1 MNMKIKN
8 ILIAACLMTAANVYA
23 QDCVMPISI
32 QLDEDFTNVPPAAS
46 TILYQ
51 SLSRV
56 ATENGL
62 TTESPITPFVL
73 TVHCDVLDKS
83 NLPGPPV
90 QTVYNLGITF
100 YMADTYSQKKFGT
113 VYITLDGVGTGEV
126 KSYIN
131 AFRRISANNSQ
142 ITSLINRGK
151 KNMLN
156 YYDTQYPNIIKEAKR
171 LASLHQYEEALTMV
185 LSIPICSKGGDE
197 ASMYGLQLYTKYLDR
212 MNLYLLNQAKALWAA
227 GQDQQ
232 TAYDVCAMLAQID
245 PDAACY
251 GEAGKLMKEVKA
263 RVRSDIDFEM
273 REKYHD
279 QINLEKDRIA
289 AARAVGVAFGNGQK
303 PTTTNLMWLR

>member
-1 MNMKIKN
+1 MKIKN
-8 ILIAACLMTAANVYA
+8 ILSAVCLLVTAGAYA
-23 QDCVMPISI
+23 QECVMPISI
-32 QLDEDFTNVPPAAS
+32 QLDEDFSNVPSAAS
-46 TILYQ
+46 TMLYQ

-62 TTESPITPFVL
+62 TTDSPTTPFVL
-73 TVHCDVLDKS
+73 TAHCDVLDKS
-83 NLPGPPV
+83 NLPGPPI

-100 YMADTYSQKKFGT
+100 YMADTYTQKKFGT
-113 VYITLDGVGTGEV
+113 AYITLDGVGTGEV

-131 AFRRISANNSQ
+131 AFRRINASNGEIKN
-142 ITSLINRGK
+142 LINRGK
-151 KNMLN
+151 KNMMN

-171 LASLHQYEEALTMV
+171 LASLHNYEEALTMV
-185 LSIPICSKGGDE
+185 LSIPVCSKGGDE
-197 ASMYGLQLYTKYLDR
+197 ASKYGLQLYTQYLDR

-251 GEAGKLMKEVKA
+251 AEAGKLMKEVKSQ
-263 RVRSDIDFEM
+263 VRSDIDFEM

-279 QINLEKDRIA
+279 QIKLEKDRIA

>member
-1 MNMKIKN
+1 MKIKN
-8 ILIAACLMTAANVYA
+8 ILSAACLLVTAGAYA
-23 QDCVMPISI
+23 QECVMPISI
-32 QLDEDFTNVPPAAS
+32 QLDEDFSNVPSAAS
-46 TILYQ
+46 TMLYQ

-62 TTESPITPFVL
+62 TTDSPTTPFVL
-73 TVHCDVLDKS
+73 TAHCDVLDKS
-83 NLPGPPV
+83 NLPGPPI

-100 YMADTYSQKKFGT
+100 YMADTYTQKKFGT
-113 VYITLDGVGTGEV
+113 AYITLDGVGTGEV

-131 AFRRISANNSQ
+131 AFRRINASNGEIKN
-142 ITSLINRGK
+142 LINRGK
-151 KNMLN
+151 KNMMN

-171 LASLHQYEEALTMV
+171 LASLHNYEEALTMV
-185 LSIPICSKGGDE
+185 LSIPVCSKGGDE
-197 ASMYGLQLYTKYLDR
+197 ASKYGLQLYTQYLDR

-251 GEAGKLMKEVKA
+251 AEAGKLMKEVKSQ
-263 RVRSDIDFEM
+263 VRSDIDFEM

-279 QINLEKDRIA
+279 QIKLEKDRIA